1 MSWVQYKNPRHNYIT
16 IKLTD
21 EQTRMTILALESV
34 LDDRDIQEAPY
45 IQRLITKLRKARLA

>member
-1 MSWVQYKNPRHNYIT
+1 MNYIT
-16 IKLTD
+16 VRLTE

-45 IQRLITKLRKARLA
+45 IQRLITKLRKARLANS